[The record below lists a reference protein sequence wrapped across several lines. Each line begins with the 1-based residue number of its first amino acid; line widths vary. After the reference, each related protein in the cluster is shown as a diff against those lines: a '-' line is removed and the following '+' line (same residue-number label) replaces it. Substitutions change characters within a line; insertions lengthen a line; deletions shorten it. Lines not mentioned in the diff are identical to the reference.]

1 MIPRLPIVDPQK
13 IILLFV
19 KKLTVENWF
28 NRKKPLKTNISPHR
42 CTEILLIHKSRK
54 IMAVVLFLTR
64 YKIENMQYN
73 YHWPPRVGRL
83 CDMNVSSVYTCPRCY
98 NIKMQMFRLCILLM
112 QVICPFYFKKNHAF
126 EF

>member
-54 IMAVVLFLTR
+54 IMAVVLFFDEVQDR
-64 YKIENMQYN
+64 K
-73 YHWPPRVGRL
+73 
-83 CDMNVSSVYTCPRCY
+83 
-98 NIKMQMFRLCILLM
+98 
-112 QVICPFYFKKNHAF
+112 HAV
-126 EF
+126 